1 MGLQLPGELVSL
13 LHILGYNWPQAD
25 EQKLFQMGQRWSNFS
40 GTITDTVGGAERAAA
55 QVWQNNSGQDIA
67 AFAEHIR
74 HQDGPLKV
82 LGDSSTATTILGV
95 GMTICSAI
103 VLALKVQVIVQLVTL
118 AIQIAQA
125 IAMAAATFGASLAQ
139 IPIFQ
144 QISRRLVG
152 MLIDQVIGQLLNA

>member
-1 MGLQLPGELVSL
+1 
-13 LHILGYNWPQAD
+13 
-25 EQKLFQMGQRWSNFS
+25 
-40 GTITDTVGGAERAAA
+40 
-55 QVWQNNSGQDIA
+55 
-67 AFAEHIR
+67 
-74 HQDGPLKV
+74 V
-82 LGDSSTATTILGV
+82 LSDSSTATTILGV

-125 IAMAAATFGASLAQ
+125 IAMAAATFGASLAE